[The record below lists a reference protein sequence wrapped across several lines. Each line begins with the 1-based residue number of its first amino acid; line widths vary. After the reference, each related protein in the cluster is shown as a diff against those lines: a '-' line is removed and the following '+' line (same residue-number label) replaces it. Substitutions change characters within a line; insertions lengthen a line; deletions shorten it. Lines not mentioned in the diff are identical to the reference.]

1 MLSYCVALESFPRQ
15 PRTATDAVGVAARV
29 CAREQ
34 TPRPSRR
41 QRRSVRLAQPARG
54 RSDATH
60 AAICSAHAPR
70 HSFAN
75 VVAWL
80 HPGASVAPIT
90 AAAIHPRLILTPRIS
105 APGSLTPREPSLCPP
120 RSPPE
125 RPVREHEPL
134 RPGTWAA
141 NGQAARRQQP
151 LG

>member
-15 PRTATDAVGVAARV
+15 PRTATDAAGVAARV

-70 HSFAN
+70 QSFAKGA
-75 VVAWL
+75 AWL
-80 HPGASVAPIT
+80 HAGTSVTHIT
-90 AAAIHPRLILTPRIS
+90 TAAIHPRLIRLP
-105 APGSLTPREPSLCPP
+105 A
-120 RSPPE
+120 SPPPVARTAPLPSSS
-125 RPVREHEPL
+125 RP
-134 RPGTWAA
+134 
-141 NGQAARRQQP
+141 AARSWARTFATISVGREQRRSEPPPP